1 MAKSIPA
8 LVTPEILLW
17 ARNLDRISLDEA
29 AAKMKVDIN
38 RLKAWENGTEKPT
51 LRQAKDLAKFYR
63 VPFIY
68 FYLPDTPKKAKRIEQ
83 IDYRTFGNTGSVF
96 EMSRELRW
104 TLRDIEDR
112 RDTMIELY
120 DINGQKA
127 ISFSAQKINSTEASV
142 VANHIRSLLDITI
155 EKQVK
160 FRKPE
165 DFLMYCINKLEEI
178 DVLVFQAA
186 KVDPYEMRGSS
197 LGYDEFPIILL
208 NRKDEPSARL
218 FTLMHELAHLVLGMS
233 AVCNDI
239 SEKGISNNKIELL
252 CNSIAGLT
260 LVPPGE
266 IKKHKIIAKIKDFGL
281 QENFV
286 SAIARDFAVSK
297 EVILHHLWSEKIIT
311 KQQYFDTLEVYTQ
324 NYLAY
329 KAKKKGGF
337 LPPALDKGTQVG
349 KLYIKTVFSSYH
361 SEKISTRDVSNYL
374 LNLNPQ
380 HFSKI
385 EGWCFK

>member
-8 LVTPEILLW
+8 LVTPDVLCW
-17 ARNLDRISLDEA
+17 ARNLDRITLDEA
-29 AAKMKVDIN
+29 AAKMKIN
-38 RLKAWENGTEKPT
+38 TDRLQAWESGTEKPS
-51 LRQAKDLAKFYR
+51 LRQAKDLAKYYR
-63 VPFIY
+63 VPFVY

-83 IDYRTFGNTGSVF
+83 LDYRTFGNVGDVY

-120 DINGQKA
+120 ALEGKKPTP
-127 ISFSAQKINSTEASV
+127 FNSKKTNSEEAREI
-142 VANHIRSLLDITI
+142 ANHIRTLLDITL
-155 EKQVK
+155 EKQIK

-165 DFLMYCINKLEEI
+165 ELLTYCINKLENM

-186 KVDPYEMRGSS
+186 KVEPSEMRGAS

-218 FTLMHELAHLVLGMS
+218 FTLMHELAHLVLGIS

-239 SEKGISNNKIELL
+239 SEKGTSNNQTELF
-252 CNSIAGLT
+252 CNSIAGLA

-266 IKKHKIIAKIKDFGL
+266 IKKHKSIKNIKDFGL
-281 QENFV
+281 QESFV
-286 SAIARDFAVSK
+286 GAIARDFAVSK
-297 EVILHHLWSEKIIT
+297 EVILHHLWTEKIIT
-311 KQQYFDTLEVYTQ
+311 KQQYFDTLQVYSQ
-324 NYLAY
+324 NYLTY
-329 KAKKKGGF
+329 KSKKKGGF

-361 SEKISTRDVSNYL
+361 SEKISARDVSNYL
-374 LNLNPQ
+374 LNLGPQ
-380 HFSKI
+380 HFAKI
-385 EGWCFK
+385 EGWCLK